1 MIYMNHCCFGFTSN
15 FSVKTESRMHGF
27 CGFSMFVMKLPNNI
41 ILNLSKSIH
50 IIMKIIRKLL
60 RSLGVNSIQKQLLLL
75 NIILVISGCSAMAII
90 YYGMTADASTIN
102 IAGRQRMLSQRVAKE
117 VLLVNTDIGKVNELN
132 QTIDLFETSMNKLLK
147 GDESFGVSKPMTDE
161 ISQQLDRVNGLWTE
175 YRNGILELAK
185 KSSLDNQN
193 SLIEEL
199 YHRSPIILKEMNKA
213 VMMMESASKQRV
225 KDNML
230 LTLGLILILMTL
242 SSTIYF
248 YVSRFL
254 MKPLMPLRVALKAF
268 ANGDLNKPL
277 PSNSSQDE
285 IGALYTDYNEARIG
299 VAEILAKIIN
309 TCEHLNSS
317 SNTLKNAALENA
329 KGMSAQYQEIELIS
343 TAMNEI
349 TLTIQEVAQSSANAL
364 ENTSIAEQEVSSGRL
379 VMGKTATI
387 VNDLN
392 QQVQSA
398 AGVINMLNDDSMKI
412 DKVLEVINEIADQTN
427 LLALNAAIEAA
438 RAGEAGRG
446 FAVVAD
452 EVRGLAARTGN
463 STSEI
468 RVMVDQLQLQATK
481 AVDVMADG
489 QKQAISGVEHVKQA
503 DAALERIENSVAV
516 INEMNAHIASATK
529 EESIVA
535 EDMNQRIVHVAETSS
550 RTRNNA
556 TNNQQLA
563 EQLSI
568 VGSELSSDT
577 ARFQL

>member
-1 MIYMNHCCFGFTSN
+1 
-15 FSVKTESRMHGF
+15 
-27 CGFSMFVMKLPNNI
+27 
-41 ILNLSKSIH
+41 
-50 IIMKIIRKLL
+50 MKIIRELL
-60 RSLGVNSIQKQLLLL
+60 RSLGVQSIQKQLLLL
-75 NIILVISGCSAMAII
+75 NIILVIAGCSAMAII

-117 VLLVNTDIGKVNELN
+117 ALLVNTDIGKINELN
-132 QTIDLFETSMNKLLK
+132 QTIDLFETSMNMLLK
-147 GDESFGVSKPMTDE
+147 GDENFGVSKPMTDE
-161 ISQQLDRVNGLWTE
+161 INQQLDRVNGLWTE
-175 YRNGILELAK
+175 YRNGILELAE
-185 KSSLDNQN
+185 KSHLDNQN
-193 SLIEEL
+193 LLIEEL
-199 YHRSPIILKEMNKA
+199 YHRSPIILKEMNTA

-230 LTLGLILILMTL
+230 LTLGLILILMAL
-242 SSTIYF
+242 SSIIYF

-268 ANGDLNKPL
+268 ANGDLTKPL

-309 TCEHLNSS
+309 SCEHLNSS

-329 KGMSAQYQEIELIS
+329 KGMSEQYQEIELIS

-364 ENTSIAEQEVSSGRL
+364 ENTSTAEQEVSSGRL

-398 AGVINMLNDDSMKI
+398 AGVINTLNDDSMKI

-489 QKQAISGVEHVKQA
+489 QKQAISGVEHVQQA
-503 DAALERIENSVAV
+503 DEALARIENSVAV
-516 INEMNAHIASATK
+516 INEMNAHIAAATK

-535 EDMNQRIVHVAETSS
+535 EDMNQRIVHVADTSS
-550 RTRNNA
+550 KTRNNA